1 MDVVGVKKCFMT
13 SLKGDLFFPPNNSS
27 VFSYNDISQNCC
39 STLIIFVGT
48 NGWQS
53 SIEDS
58 FDYNDIVEELDIDE
72 AFV

>member
-13 SLKGDLFFPPNNSS
+13 SLKGDLFFPNNSS
-27 VFSYNDISQNCC
+27 VFSYNDISQNYC

-58 FDYNDIVEELDIDE
+58 FDYNDIVRVLDIDE